1 MKRIIWKNKIVIDP
15 EIHHGTPC
23 IKGTRIPV
31 SIIINSFAD
40 GMTLD
45 QIQRE
50 YPQLKKEDVFA
61 SLSYAADVVQHEL
74 IY

>member
-1 MKRIIWKNKIVIDP
+1 MNRINWKNTTIIDP

-40 GMTLD
+40 GMAIDEIRT
-45 QIQRE
+45 E
-50 YPQLKKEDVFA
+50 YSRLKVEDIFV
-61 SLSYAADVVQHEL
+61 SLSYAVDIVQHEL